1 MLLTFS
7 HGKSSIVLQLFDD
20 ALTLLLKITKIC
32 RYDIFAIV
40 PPKGVVMWQDGSPLS
55 RFVHGRVIPLRL
67 VNESSFAPLLPS
79 CLRLLT
85 LKKSLRVSSTM
96 AKAVAPSATTLRWR
110 SRVTKVAASSVD
122 EDEEDDVR
130 VGSNMT
136 HNHNN
141 SAISE
146 TLKSKTSR
154 TSFSANR
161 ALIWTALAA
170 LAVGCNIYNLRL
182 LHTWFVTITCA
193 LNVVCALLSVWQRQ
207 RLRRLGN
214 LRSIHNK
221 ARMRVQQMHSQNER
235 LYRHLTSLDRSVDR
249 LQAVQASLDQIVG
262 EQRGQEDWNRLGRVV
277 TEYRDTQDGI
287 KMRLQQQ
294 AQERILRVVLQTDSN
309 ANFELSGQETERLV
323 LQLSNLPGLSLHELQ
338 LREVIANSDKSL
350 STIVRLLK
358 QVVEDGKD
366 PDHASVFEFDARSAV
381 SESHDANLLGL

>member
-1 MLLTFS
+1 
-7 HGKSSIVLQLFDD
+7 
-20 ALTLLLKITKIC
+20 
-32 RYDIFAIV
+32 
-40 PPKGVVMWQDGSPLS
+40 
-55 RFVHGRVIPLRL
+55 
-67 VNESSFAPLLPS
+67 
-79 CLRLLT
+79 
-85 LKKSLRVSSTM
+85 
-96 AKAVAPSATTLRWR
+96 
-110 SRVTKVAASSVD
+110 
-122 EDEEDDVR
+122 
-130 VGSNMT
+130 
-136 HNHNN
+136 
-141 SAISE
+141 
-146 TLKSKTSR
+146 
-154 TSFSANR
+154 
-161 ALIWTALAA
+161 
-170 LAVGCNIYNLRL
+170 
-182 LHTWFVTITCA
+182 
-193 LNVVCALLSVWQRQ
+193 
-207 RLRRLGN
+207 
-214 LRSIHNK
+214 
-221 ARMRVQQMHSQNER
+221 MRVQQMHSQNER
-235 LYRHLTSLDRSVDR
+235 LYRHLTSLDRSVDQ